1 MNIGS
6 LAISLLLSPIRLEEG
21 SITYSRSADSTY
33 TRESVPV
40 GDVCKWQ
47 IVQVSGRRKGKEG
60 KSGKLGR
67 EEGKKEGIKE
77 DGKGGEEKEKE
88 ERRNRGKE
96 SELGKRREWREEK
109 RKDERG
115 ETDRMNEMVR
125 VRVRVTES

>member
-21 SITYSRSADSTY
+21 SIMYSRSADSTY

-67 EEGKKEGIKE
+67 EEGKKGGIKE
-77 DGKGGEEKEKE
+77 VGKGGKEKE
-88 ERRNRGKE
+88 IRRNRGKE
-96 SELGKRREWREEK
+96 SELGKRREWREVK

-115 ETDRMNEMVR
+115 KQIE
-125 VRVRVTES
+125 